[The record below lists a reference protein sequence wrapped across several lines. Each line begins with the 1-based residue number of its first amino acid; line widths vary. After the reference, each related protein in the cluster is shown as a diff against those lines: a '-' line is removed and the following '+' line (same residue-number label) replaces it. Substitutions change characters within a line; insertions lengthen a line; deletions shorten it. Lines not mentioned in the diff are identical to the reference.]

1 MIALILLLAFPAVYS
16 QTAGPATTACA
27 AGSYSI
33 TCSVGF
39 YCATYYT
46 NVNIGAGG
54 TYTPNSANMLPNEG
68 LASSGAIAN
77 TAPAYYTTTAYPICL
92 PLKAP
97 GATCTAPSQ
106 CGALFQTPQTAPAQ
120 TGPFVLTGGTS
131 YGYTAGSGG
140 TLASYITTCSN
151 YRCCKSAT
159 CTSGCDSNGNCLGDT
174 TSCAAAVSTT
184 VASKGEQGATGALN
198 TCTVTY
204 FSAVA
209 TPAGTNSGL
218 KSINAGGAWTT
229 DAILCAANFYGT
241 PVAIS
246 TPVATIG
253 VTTGCLP
260 CPSGSKTQFAGAT
273 SISQCYC
280 PADYY
285 LDLSNAMGGGPS
297 ITSSSVGSTVSSI
310 LTTTTYATTT
320 YAGTLD
326 FAKCTACPTGS
337 NSLAFPVTTSVT
349 TAGIS
354 ACTYSA
360 KAYANDLLILAK
372 LTEQYAM
379 QTTQY
384 ALQQTQYALANN
396 SFVLQTA
403 QYVMQT
409 AQFALANTAF
419 ALQTSDFYLNGNW
432 SSTQN
437 AFNTVFRESNN
448 GQLGTQSSIF
458 AFVVIIVL
466 ILVFMQFFDIV
477 MRVLTCKCI
486 ARSPKSPVTPAPSVT
501 VTAQA

>member
-16 QTAGPATTACA
+16 QTAGPTTTPCTTN
-27 AGSYSI
+27 GYTI
-33 TCSVGF
+33 TCGVGF
-39 YCATYYT
+39 YCMYYYT
-46 NVNIGAGG
+46 NTNLGTGALYSVGSATMLPGAGMTG
-54 TYTPNSANMLPNEG
+54 GSNAANV
-68 LASSGAIAN
+68 A
-77 TAPAYYTTTAYPICL
+77 AYFTTASYPVCM

-97 GATCTAPSQ
+97 GATCTSSTQ
-106 CGALFQTPQTAPAQ
+106 CGALFQTPRTAGSVSAAQILTAPAAS
-120 TGPFVLTGGTS
+120 TAT
-131 YGYTAGSGG
+131 YGYTAGANGALS
-140 TLASYITTCSN
+140 SFTTACSN

-159 CTSGCDSNGNCLGDT
+159 CTTGCDSNGNCLGDT
-174 TSCAAAVSTT
+174 TSCAPGASTT
-184 VASKGEQGATGALN
+184 LASKAEQGATGAVN
-198 TCTVTY
+198 TCSVTY
-204 FSAVA
+204 FSTVA
-209 TPAGTNSGL
+209 ALGYAT
-218 KSINAGGAWTT
+218 SINADGAWAT
-229 DAILCAANFYGT
+229 DAVLCSPNFYGT
-241 PVAIS
+241 PVA
-246 TPVATIG
+246 VNG
-253 VTTGCLP
+253 VGTGCLP

-280 PADYY
+280 PADTY

-297 ITSSSVGSTVSSI
+297 ITSNSVTSTGTNAGTTAYV
-310 LTTTTYATTT
+310 TTTST
-320 YAGTLD
+320 GTLD

-360 KAYANDLLILAK
+360 KAYANDVAIYTQQGL
-372 LTEQYAM
+372 QY
-379 QTTQY
+379 T
-384 ALQQTQYALANN
+384 LQQAQQALATNAFN
-396 SFVLQTA
+396 LQGSQYGLANSSFVLQTA